1 MSKNLSA
8 KYYQKI
14 KKYYKKDNTC
24 FQYAVIVMLNY
35 EEIGKYSENITKIK
49 PFINK
54 YKSDGTNFSS
64 EKGHLKI
71 LRKRM

>member
-14 KKYYKKDNTC
+14 KKYYKKYNTC

-49 PFINK
+49 LFINK
-54 YKSDGTNFSS
+54 YKSDGINFSS
-64 EKGHLKI
+64 EKGYLKI